1 MSDRE
6 AFRKGI
12 AEYLKRSR
20 KSWDLF
26 ADELG
31 YTREHVS
38 RVLHG
43 KARMPEGFERHA
55 VLVLARL
62 GCIHGKGQARD
73 LLQLV
78 ELDFP
83 LADWNESPLATLADT
98 VSSDPTVVAEVPT
111 FQRRVDYAEGT
122 SDISTP
128 PTRIHRPISELPP
141 PVRGTL
147 LCQYDVHA
155 SYVVA
160 VAWDPGG
167 TRIASTGGDGTVR
180 VWEAETG
187 QPLLTYRGHT
197 HWLNKINRQITVY
210 TVSWGPKGD
219 RIVSAGVGAKVRI
232 WDVTTGQTLTL
243 YEGHSG
249 LAPYVYA
256 VAWSPDGK
264 QIVSACS
271 SAGLDKTVHL
281 WDAVTGQLRNRYD
294 VPSDWMPNFS
304 VLSVAWSPDG
314 TWIAATCGHNVI
326 RVWNTMTGHLVSTQ
340 RGGSEWV
347 SHIAWSPDSRY
358 LALAQSDHKA
368 RIWDRFT
375 ETNVTIYHEH
385 KDSVRY
391 VAWSPDGTAL
401 ATASNDR
408 TVHIWEPLTGK
419 RLFIYKGHSDW
430 TTSVDWSPDGTRI
443 ASASNDKTVHIWHAG
458 DDR

>member
-6 AFRKGI
+6 AFRKSI
-12 AEYLKRSR
+12 EEYLNRGR
-20 KSWDLF
+20 INQGHF
-26 ADELG
+26 ADQLG

-38 RVLHG
+38 RILHG
-43 KARMPEGFERHA
+43 KAKMPEDFVHSA
-55 VLVLARL
+55 VRVLAEL
-62 GCIHGKGQARD
+62 ECIHTRGQARK
-73 LLQLV
+73 LLRLMDTPDFS
-78 ELDFP
+78 LDDWKAKP
-83 LADWNESPLATLADT
+83 LAALDDT
-98 VSSDPTVVAEVPT
+98 PSSDSTVVAE
-111 FQRRVDYAEGT
+111 
-122 SDISTP
+122 
-128 PTRIHRPISELPP
+128 PP

-147 LCQYDVHA
+147 LQQYDVHA

-160 VAWDPGG
+160 VTWDPNG
-167 TRIASTGGDGTVR
+167 TRIASAGGDGTVR

-187 QPLLTYRGHT
+187 QTLLTYRGHT

-219 RIVSAGVGAKVRI
+219 RIASAGVGANVRI

-249 LAPYVYA
+249 LSPYVFA

-264 QIVSACS
+264 KIASACS
-271 SAGLDKTVHL
+271 SPGLDKTIHL
-281 WDAVTGQLRNRYD
+281 WDAVTGQRLNRYD
-294 VPSDWMPNFS
+294 VPSDWLPNFS
-304 VLSVAWSPDG
+304 VLSLAWSPDG
-314 TWIAATCGHNVI
+314 TRIAATCGHNVI
-326 RVWNTMTGHLVSTQ
+326 RVWNTETGQLVSTQ

-347 SHIAWSPDSRY
+347 HHIAWSPDSRY
-358 LALAQSDHKA
+358 LAVAQSDHKA
-368 RIWDRFT
+368 RVWDMST
-375 ETNVTIYHEH
+375 GTNVTIYHEH

-391 VAWSPDGTAL
+391 IAWSPDGTAL

-430 TTSVDWSPDGTRI
+430 ATSVDWSPDGTRI
-443 ASASNDKTVHIWHAG
+443 ASASNDKTVHIWQAG